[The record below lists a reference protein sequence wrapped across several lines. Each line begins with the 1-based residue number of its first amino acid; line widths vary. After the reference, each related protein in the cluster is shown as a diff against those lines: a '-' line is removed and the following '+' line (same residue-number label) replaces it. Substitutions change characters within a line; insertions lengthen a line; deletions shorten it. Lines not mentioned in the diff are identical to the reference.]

1 MLISFYTIQ
10 YWLVHIPPV
19 IKGGNEKKTF
29 IDGIPIFL
37 IQSSIYRICS
47 SQPRLI
53 TRGYPLMPPLWGTTS
68 SHAEAVE
75 QREPVPQIS
84 ATRRW
89 SSPLGKHGKANG
101 KPMEHDL
108 SRNEGVTQVGYFNGE
123 HAEKLWDFGC
133 VRVSDIP
140 TSSMIYQDG
149 PRTLLQYTLKR
160 WPQNCW
166 SQIFGQELWSVFIC
180 TYNIR

>member
-1 MLISFYTIQ
+1 MIFPYFSFKA
-10 YWLVHIPPV
+10 P
-19 IKGGNEKKTF
+19 F
-29 IDGIPIFL
+29 IGYVPASHVLF
-37 IQSSIYRICS
+37 
-47 SQPRLI
+47 

-89 SSPLGKHGKANG
+89 SSPLGNHGKTNG

-160 WPQNCW
+160 WPQNCR